1 MRRRSFKATATGVAC
16 AALVAIVVAG
26 CGSSSSSSDPGVT
39 STSVTFGSHQ
49 PLTGPAA
56 PGYSEIAPASQAFFN
71 YLNAQGGINGR
82 KISLINKND
91 EYNPAK
97 TVNVTHELVLQG
109 NVFGIFE
116 GLGTPTHTKVV
127 GFLNSS
133 KVPDMFVASGC
144 PAGTTARPAL
154 HVRLA
159 AELHDRGQDPRP
171 VPQAALRRQED
182 RRVLP
187 GRRLRTGWPDGMKDE
202 LPASQIVSAQPYQPG
217 GTNVAPQISAI
228 KAAGAEVL
236 VDFTVPIYTAL
247 GQLTS
252 FTLGYKPQ
260 LVVSN
265 VGIDPTTVGGLLK
278 TFSKGKAG
286 TELIEGAITDGYL
299 PSVSETSNPW
309 IALFKKVHE
318 KYDASVPFDGNVEY
332 GMANAYTLAQALQL
346 AGKTLIARRPDQG
359 GQRIGRQTAGPG
371 LVPIP
376 LLVDRS
382 RRVRGVEMGQV
393 RDGKIVLFGGPLI
406 TEPTAGSPITPYTG
420 TRRLPPQAGY
430 RCPSP
435 HRQTAARIG
444 SRRMSV
450 RPAPPGPAELVAHL
464 IHVVRWPSA
473 RVPGHL
479 SAVARG

>member
-1 MRRRSFKATATGVAC
+1 MRRRSYRVSVTGVAC
-16 AALVAIVVAG
+16 AAVVAIAIAG
-26 CGSSSSSSDPGVT
+26 CGSSSSSSPGVT
-39 STSVTFGSHQ
+39 STSITFGTHQ

-56 PGYSEIAPASQAFFN
+56 PGYSEIAPASQAFFS

-82 KISLINKND
+82 KINLIYKDD

-97 TVNVTHELVLQG
+97 TVNVVHELVLQS

-127 GFLNSS
+127 SYLNSS

-144 PAGTTARPAL
+144 PCWDNGTAQPYTFGWQPNYTIEGKILGQYIKQHFAGKK
-154 HVRLA
+154 V
-159 AELHDRGQDPRP
+159 GVFYQDDDFGNGG
-171 VPQAALRRQED
+171 L
-182 RRVLP
+182 
-187 GRRLRTGWPDGMKDE
+187 TGLKYE

-228 KAAGAEVL
+228 KSAGAEVL
-236 VDFTVPIYTAL
+236 VDFSVPIYTAL
-247 GQLTS
+247 GQLAS

-309 IALFKKVHE
+309 VALFKKVHE
-318 KYDASVPFDGNVEY
+318 KYDPSAPFDGNVEY

-346 AGKTLIARRPDQG
+346 AGKNPTRENIVEAVNTKGSQL
-359 GQRIGRQTAGPG
+359 AGPG
-371 LVPIP
+371 LVPFRYTKT
-376 LLVDRS
+376 DHGGYA
-382 RRVRGVEMGQV
+382 GVEMGQV
-393 RDGKIVLFGGPLI
+393 RNGSIVLFGGPLV
-406 TEPTAGSPITPYTG
+406 TEPTAGSPITPYNG
-420 TRRLPPQAGY
+420 KQ
-430 RCPSP
+430 
-435 HRQTAARIG
+435 
-444 SRRMSV
+444 
-450 RPAPPGPAELVAHL
+450 PAPPASGV
-464 IHVVRWPSA
+464 S
-473 RVPGHL
+473 VP
-479 SAVARG
+479 